1 MFLPRVFEHLSAVER
16 CLWRCVHVFGYLWCP
31 GGAGIALGGCLGE
44 YFARIFSASLVV
56 VVYVC
61 AFVFHEHMSGCL

>member
-1 MFLPRVFEHLSAVER
+1 MSWVSVAVFSVSLQAT
-16 CLWRCVHVFGYLWCP
+16 LWCP
-31 GGAGIALGGCLGE
+31 GGGGIALGGCLGE